1 MVRSQTPAISAAAI
15 QLILLAIAFKITSC
29 SFIIRSSSAAET
41 FSGVVKLQHPA
52 AFQNRT
58 THVLIGPD
66 NSHASDTRDFGC
78 IQRQAAVISSD
89 SPAATHGPL
98 GMEVKDEYSRQHYP
112 ALGNSRSRRSGPGA
126 VPRKSC
132 QESY

>member
-1 MVRSQTPAISAAAI
+1 MVRSETPAISAAAI

-66 NSHASDTRDFGC
+66 NSHASDRAPARCCRLHGHVVD
-78 IQRQAAVISSD
+78 SSD
-89 SPAATHGPL
+89 L
-98 GMEVKDEYSRQHYP
+98 RCRLDCR
-112 ALGNSRSRRSGPGA
+112 L
-126 VPRKSC
+126 
-132 QESY
+132 

>member
-66 NSHASDTRDFGC
+66 NSHASDRLDGSFDGAQILKYTAMNTTLTRRANGC
-78 IQRQAAVISSD
+78 RI
-89 SPAATHGPL
+89 G
-98 GMEVKDEYSRQHYP
+98 
-112 ALGNSRSRRSGPGA
+112 
-126 VPRKSC
+126 
-132 QESY
+132 

>member
-1 MVRSQTPAISAAAI
+1 MVRSETPAISAAAI

-66 NSHASDTRDFGC
+66 NSHASDKHAFRPCLSTTALLSLAPGP
-78 IQRQAAVISSD
+78 AHD
-89 SPAATHGPL
+89 SIAGL
-98 GMEVKDEYSRQHYP
+98 SREL
-112 ALGNSRSRRSGPGA
+112 A
-126 VPRKSC
+126 
-132 QESY
+132 

>member
-1 MVRSQTPAISAAAI
+1 MVRSETPAISAAAI

-66 NSHASDTRDFGC
+66 NSHASDTCDYGRLTLDSKC
-78 IQRQAAVISSD
+78 DISQRTQVRVQY
-89 SPAATHGPL
+89 PRWP
-98 GMEVKDEYSRQHYP
+98 EKDGQP
-112 ALGNSRSRRSGPGA
+112 
-126 VPRKSC
+126 
-132 QESY
+132 

>member
-1 MVRSQTPAISAAAI
+1 MVRSETPAISAAAI

-58 THVLIGPD
+58 THVLIEPD
-66 NSHASDTRDFGC
+66 NSHASDTDKKMIAFGPN
-78 IQRQAAVISSD
+78 Q
-89 SPAATHGPL
+89 
-98 GMEVKDEYSRQHYP
+98 
-112 ALGNSRSRRSGPGA
+112 
-126 VPRKSC
+126 
-132 QESY
+132 

>member
-1 MVRSQTPAISAAAI
+1 MVLSQTPAISAAAI

-66 NSHASDTRDFGC
+66 NSHASDTRPYY
-78 IQRQAAVISSD
+78 RL
-89 SPAATHGPL
+89 TL
-98 GMEVKDEYSRQHYP
+98 GTVSHILHPIRHF
-112 ALGNSRSRRSGPGA
+112 RSGVNVNEGVTLPCVNRSWA
-126 VPRKSC
+126 SFCLSRLLLPKPPARRHLS
-132 QESY
+132 EP

>member
-66 NSHASDTRDFGC
+66 NSHASDRRPHILLT
-78 IQRQAAVISSD
+78 
-89 SPAATHGPL
+89 
-98 GMEVKDEYSRQHYP
+98 
-112 ALGNSRSRRSGPGA
+112 SRRGLDSILANHARYVALYATLSSWAERYEEG
-126 VPRKSC
+126 VSC
-132 QESY
+132 YVAYYPSCP

>member
-66 NSHASDTRDFGC
+66 NSHASDR
-78 IQRQAAVISSD
+78 SSD
-89 SPAATHGPL
+89 TACRRLTKLVYRGMLTRIPLVVLLAGACLGQNAAR
-98 GMEVKDEYSRQHYP
+98 MDQVVQSYVAKRQFMGS
-112 ALGNSRSRRSGPGA
+112 ARRSTIF
-126 VPRKSC
+126 
-132 QESY
+132 